1 MSAVKH
7 SLVDSHCHPHFPQL
21 ADLRDSLAAQ
31 MAQNGVSGAL
41 AVATDLQQGTE
52 VKQLAA
58 DYPGVFYAACGV
70 HPLSDSTCEDS
81 EESIIKCC
89 SDKNVVAVGETGLDF
104 FRGRDSEHKQRR
116 RFAAHISAA
125 RKLNKPLIIHTR
137 NSLPET
143 LDMLAA
149 ENARDCGGVL
159 HCYTGDAEG
168 INIAAAINFIVSFT
182 GIVSFGNAADMR
194 AAAKAAPPD
203 GYMVETDSPYLAPV
217 PHRGKVCTPAMVRY
231 VANAVATARNTTFAE
246 VASQTTK
253 TFNSRFLS

>member
-81 EESIIKCC
+81 EESI
-89 SDKNVVAVGETGLDF
+89 VVWRCLRVLSA
-104 FRGRDSEHKQRR
+104 KYP
-116 RFAAHISAA
+116 FAQILSYSAKMKSWIPVFA
-125 RKLNKPLIIHTR
+125 G
-137 NSLPET
+137 
-143 LDMLAA
+143 M
-149 ENARDCGGVL
+149 
-159 HCYTGDAEG
+159 
-168 INIAAAINFIVSFT
+168 
-182 GIVSFGNAADMR
+182 MR
-194 AAAKAAPPD
+194 
-203 GYMVETDSPYLAPV
+203 E
-217 PHRGKVCTPAMVRY
+217 
-231 VANAVATARNTTFAE
+231 
-246 VASQTTK
+246 
-253 TFNSRFLS
+253 